1 MNKFLGALLVGEDE
15 EGNDLGDSGLSVGSS
30 GSLND
35 VKYGLCS
42 HYSGAKPTDLMI
54 M

>member
-35 VKYGLCS
+35 VEVPLRSPKT
-42 HYSGAKPTDLMI
+42 PTPAILLS
-54 M
+54 